1 MIFNITC
8 LSDFVLIYNS
18 SFILCSEKASICF
31 KCYVKEGR
39 KCSFKNALV
48 EKSESSTDL
57 KKIAESKDFLMRGI

>member
-18 SFILCSEKASICF
+18 SFILCSEKASISF

-48 EKSESSTDL
+48 ESSTDL
-57 KKIAESKDFLMRGI
+57 KKIAESKDFLMRAI